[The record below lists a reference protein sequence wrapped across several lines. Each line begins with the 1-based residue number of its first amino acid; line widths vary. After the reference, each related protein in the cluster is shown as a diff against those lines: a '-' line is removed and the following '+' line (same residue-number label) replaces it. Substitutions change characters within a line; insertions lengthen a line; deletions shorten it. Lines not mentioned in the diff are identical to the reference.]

1 MSADNKVIAAIGC
14 SGHIAKIFVDE
25 FLEQGIK
32 IRLLARDANKARA
45 QYPAAEVIEGSMM
58 NPDDVYA
65 ALEGAD
71 AAFLITPMGVRN
83 DKRSEVAAAKPVI
96 EAARRAQ
103 LKHLVYISVL
113 RADKPSELSLID
125 AKHDI
130 EVLLAQSGVPWT
142 AIRAG
147 SYMEDVFDIRMNQFS
162 KGRFLFPVIK
172 DRRFTYT
179 SQKDVPRFVIQNLDR
194 PLGRGLNFV
203 APGTY
208 SIYELEELLKN
219 FSGKKV
225 VASGRSF
232 FYFIL
237 KALQP
242 LFHLKG
248 HKFST
253 IIPLVDY
260 FNDYGYTDSSPNV
273 GDLIPDF
280 RMTTL
285 EEHLGNLFK
294 PAP

>member
-1 MSADNKVIAAIGC
+1 MSADKKVIAAIGC
-14 SGHIAKIFVDE
+14 SGHIAKIFIDE
-25 FLEQGIK
+25 FLEQGMQ

-45 QYPAAEVIEGSMM
+45 QYPTAEIIEGSMM
-58 NPDDVYA
+58 NPEDVYA
-65 ALEGAD
+65 ALQGAD

-103 LKHLVYISVL
+103 LKHLVYVSVL

-147 SYMEDVFDIRMNQFS
+147 SYMEDVFDIRLHQIE
-162 KGRFLFPVIK
+162 KGKFLFPVIK
-172 DRRFTYT
+172 DRRFSYT
-179 SQKDVPRFVIQNLDR
+179 CQKDIPRFVIQNFDR
-194 PLGRGLNFV
+194 PLGRGLNFI

-208 SIYELEELLKN
+208 SIHELEALLQR

-225 VASGRSF
+225 VASGKSF
-232 FYFIL
+232 FYYTM

-242 LFHLKG
+242 LFHLNG

-260 FNDYGYTDSSPNV
+260 FNSHGYTDSSPNV

-280 RMTTL
+280 KMTTL
-285 EEHLGNLFK
+285 EEHLGRLFN
-294 PAP
+294 PVP